1 MALKCRMVS
10 SIITVI
16 ENTRHRVAIWGSAR
30 ILHYVLNFN
39 LLFKNVSFWEAQV
52 FKKNKNLIEC
62 SCQTYRSI
70 SVTSRRVHTVL
81 LVSMCI
87 HLNYEID
94 RQKKP
99 TKYNLISMIQ
109 ICTSTWEWI
118 CDTSQKSWILIS

>member
-1 MALKCRMVS
+1 LALKCRMFS
-10 SIITVI
+10 SIITEI

-62 SCQTYRSI
+62 TCQTKRSI
-70 SVTSRRVHTVL
+70 SVTSRRVDTVL

-99 TKYNLISMIQ
+99 TKYNLISIIQ